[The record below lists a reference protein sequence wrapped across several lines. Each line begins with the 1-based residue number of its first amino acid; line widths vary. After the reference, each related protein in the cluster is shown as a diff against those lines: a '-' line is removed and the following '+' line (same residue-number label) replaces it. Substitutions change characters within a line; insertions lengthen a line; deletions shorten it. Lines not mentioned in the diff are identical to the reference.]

1 MTDTDFSSRLK
12 FDTEKNVMEV
22 DFSELIFRVPNQVH
36 RVYDEIEEQ
45 LTQSGKKW
53 FFLVNYRDCKIMSE
67 AWIAFAHR
75 GKMVNLSHSLG
86 SVRFSAEGETGDEIL
101 ERSREENF
109 DPNLFDSREAAIDHL
124 MELRAKIPD
133 AEFEAALKPSLPSDS
148 RTIDERITFHND
160 ISVME
165 VDFSSLS
172 FATTSDVNRIY
183 DGIASQL
190 QETGKKWYFIVNY
203 ADTEVLPEAWYTW
216 SERGKKLNQD
226 FSLGTVRFDPRE
238 ETRQKILKRAR
249 ADEFN
254 PNLVANR
261 EEALQRV
268 EDMRKTQ
275 M

>member
-1 MTDTDFSSRLK
+1 MTDTDISSRLK
-12 FDTEKNVMEV
+12 FDTENNVMEV
-22 DFSELIFRVPNQVH
+22 DFSGLTFRVPNQVH

-45 LTQSGKKW
+45 LTQRGTKW
-53 FFLVNYRDCKIMSE
+53 FFLVNYHNCKIMSE

-75 GKMVNLSHSLG
+75 GKLVNLSHSLG

-109 DPNLFDSREAAIDHL
+109 DPNLFDSREAALDHL
-124 MELRAKIPD
+124 MDLRAQIPEPEF
-133 AEFEAALKPSLPSDS
+133 AEALTPTLPSDS
-148 RTIDERITFHND
+148 RSIDERIIFHDD
-160 ISVME
+160 IEVME
-165 VDFSSLS
+165 VDFSNLS
-172 FATTSDVNRIY
+172 FATTADVNTIY

-216 SERGKKLNQD
+216 SERGKKLNQE

-254 PNLVANR
+254 PNLVGNR

-268 EDMRKTQ
+268 DDLRNTQ